1 MTPTT
6 QQEPVK
12 IIGFRADG
20 IRKLHAV
27 EMKFAEKGLTAIKGK
42 NKQGK
47 STVID
52 TVEWLLRGGKVLDRS
67 AKNPE
72 REKAEAELELGPY
85 RIKRTMSEKSTALS
99 VRNVTT
105 NEVEKGEVQNFLD
118 TFINELTFNPR
129 ALADLTRVEKYKFCM
144 KLYNIDFTEIDKQMA
159 ALETDRL
166 LSGRE
171 LKKYGEIEP
180 VEPVERVN
188 VQSLLAKKQE
198 VETRNIAVRNKF
210 DFAKQKEL
218 EQINRF
224 NKEQMA
230 KEKALEVEQDRYA
243 DLESD
248 RAHINSEIKQT
259 ENEIKELQAKL
270 LVLAEDEKKVEA
282 NLVDCKKK
290 LADLPKPEPEKPLV
304 ANLPEPTYESTSTI
318 DIEIQNAVAVNQKA
332 ELYESYLH
340 KKDEKAEKE
349 LEYNALDDKIKSLRE
364 KKYEILRG
372 IDTKVEGLTIGEDD
386 IYYNGIGS
394 ENWSDSERL
403 RITSELCVA
412 MMPHLRAIF
421 IDGAEEMDSESLQ
434 ELNAWAMAHDI
445 QVICTM
451 VADAPDDEP
460 ASNCFFIH
468 NGELV

>member
-1 MTPTT
+1 MTQTT

-188 VQSLLAKKQE
+188 VQSLLTQKKE
-198 VETRNIAVRNKF
+198 IEIKNLALRNRF
-210 DFAKQKEL
+210 DFEKQKEL
-218 EQINRF
+218 ETISSF
-224 NKEQMA
+224 NKEQ
-230 KEKALEVEQDRYA
+230 
-243 DLESD
+243 
-248 RAHINSEIKQT
+248 
-259 ENEIKELQAKL
+259 QAKVREIERIVSAINRKSHDEETL
-270 LVLAEDEKKVEA
+270 LQEIAELEKRLETKRIAAA
-282 NLVDCKKK
+282 NLSEEILELTKQQKS
-290 LADLPKPEPEKPLV
+290 LPKPEPEKPLTV
-304 ANLPEPTYESTSTI
+304 VLPEPAYLSTEEV
-318 DIEIQNAVAVNQKA
+318 DAEIQNAVAVNQKA
-332 ELYESYLH
+332 ELYESYLR
-340 KKDEKAEKE
+340 KKDEKADKE
-349 LEYNALDDKIKSLRE
+349 IEYNALDDKIKSLRE